1 MLALSISLFSCG
13 SSKKT
18 KSSRSKSKSKN
29 TATRPSPKSTKTS
42 TSSIQQKYATKLQVK
57 PSQVR
62 NAQLYS
68 FVNSWEGTPYRYGG
82 MSKSGADCSGFSN
95 VLYKEVYRKQL
106 PRTTKD
112 IYSSC
117 RKVGK
122 GELRE
127 GDLVFFDIQGKKKSH
142 MGVYLQNNRFVHASS
157 SKGVVISDL
166 NNPYY
171 KKYFSGG
178 GRPR

>member
-1 MLALSISLFSCG
+1 MRN
-13 SSKKT
+13 T
-18 KSSRSKSKSKN
+18 K
-29 TATRPSPKSTKTS
+29 
-42 TSSIQQKYATKLQVK
+42 
-57 PSQVR
+57 
-62 NAQLYS
+62 LYS
-68 FVNSWEGTPYRYGG
+68 FVNSWEGTPYKFGG
-82 MSKSGADCSGFSN
+82 MSKSGTDCSGFSN
-95 VLYKEVYRKQL
+95 VLYKEVYGKKL

-112 IYSSC
+112 IYGSC
-117 RKVGK
+117 RKLGK
-122 GELRE
+122 GDLKE

-171 KKYFSGG
+171 KKYFAGG